1 MHNGHVIY
9 PLDADLGDAASV
21 RRTSNQPSPSVR
33 NARHV
38 HFSLKFFF
46 TYYVDQRGPTD
57 GCVLGEMVMECCM
70 QSNFVY
76 RSSDFSESRLNFRGA
91 TVSV

>member
-1 MHNGHVIY
+1 VDCWPDDMSSSIFREKTY
-9 PLDADLGDAASV
+9 AFC
-21 RRTSNQPSPSVR
+21 

-91 TVSV
+91 TVSI